1 MIIEVYWYN
10 LFPVSPLKCPSR
22 FVQRRRLQ
30 KILWENRVVSNL
42 DSLVLV
48 TLVVSAP
55 FYLNAVDYSCINTFE
70 MSQPCSRF
78 SKIII
83 LISVLQTPFRRSLAN
98 HTLFRISDHQVLSL
112 LSLETFLDLDYN
124 CQSENFTRNVAA
136 ISFENVDRTGADI

>member
-1 MIIEVYWYN
+1 M
-10 LFPVSPLKCPSR
+10 
-22 FVQRRRLQ
+22 
-30 KILWENRVVSNL
+30 
-42 DSLVLV
+42 

-55 FYLNAVDYSCINTFE
+55 FYLNAVDYSCIDTFE

-78 SKIII
+78 NKIII